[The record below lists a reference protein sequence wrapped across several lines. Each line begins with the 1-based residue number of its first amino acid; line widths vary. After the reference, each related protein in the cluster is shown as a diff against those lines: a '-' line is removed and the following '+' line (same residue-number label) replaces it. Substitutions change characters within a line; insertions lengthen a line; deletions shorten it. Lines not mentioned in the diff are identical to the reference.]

1 MKNDLHGGTYI
12 RLNAYAIHHIYKGM
26 DAPLAILAALADPI
40 RLRCMAL
47 LATAE
52 ELCVCQLVH
61 ALDAPQP
68 KISRHLSVLREAGL
82 VTQRRAAQWTLYRT
96 ADLPGWAATLLRGA
110 VLGAGEEPLLRRDRA
125 RLAGAPDGPSPARP
139 CGAARGAA
147 RVPTCRPSPLLR
159 RNTA

>member
-1 MKNDLHGGTYI
+1 
-12 RLNAYAIHHIYKGM
+12 M

-47 LATAE
+47 LATAD

-61 ALDAPQP
+61 ALDVPQP

-96 ADLPGWAATLLRGA
+96 ADLLGWAATLLRGA
-110 VLGAGEEPLLRRDRA
+110 VLGVGEEPLHRRDRA
-125 RLAGAPDGPSPARP
+125 RLAGAPDGPVLTRP
-139 CGAARGAA
+139 RD
-147 RVPTCRPSPLLR
+147 VPRRPPTRHHAPTPRSR
-159 RNTA
+159 TA